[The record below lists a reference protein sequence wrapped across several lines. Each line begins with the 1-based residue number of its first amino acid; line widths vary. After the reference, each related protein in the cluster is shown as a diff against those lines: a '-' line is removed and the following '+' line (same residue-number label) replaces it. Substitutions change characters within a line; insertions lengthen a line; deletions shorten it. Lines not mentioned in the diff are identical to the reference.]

1 MKVGFVGLGKLG
13 LPVATCMAARG
24 IEVYGYD
31 PNVGAYPDDLSYED
45 GFDILAKQGR
55 VNFCDLDTVVATCDP
70 IFVAVQTPHDP
81 RYEGVT
87 PLPAER
93 VDFDYTYLR
102 TAAAEIRCAAEERG
116 VEPTVAV
123 ISTVL
128 PGTMERE
135 IIPVLAPLPLVYNP
149 SFIAMGTTIRDFLNP
164 EFVLLGGDNG
174 EIREIHEACGV
185 DRFYETTIANAELIK
200 VAYNTFISLKLAF
213 ANTLLEVCHK
223 TGCDVDA
230 VTGALKRADRRLISG
245 AYLDGGMGDGGSCFP
260 PGELVMTEYGPRPIE
275 TIGPGDLVLAGDGEL
290 RPVVRRWEREYQG
303 TLVKIK
309 TEGMPPT
316 LATPDHLFYVADDR
330 RPPAAGRKHHPAYGS
345 IAEHLGPLVER
356 EAGDLEPGESFIA
369 WTQAQ
374 QDFTQIVPDHAT
386 DEYLEMA
393 GWYLAEGSIETRT
406 TALGNL
412 RSGRIRFDLHA
423 NEVTERNLL
432 AELLPKIAPPK
443 RTGRGAGARVSVAV
457 ADNRAS
463 VRYGSVDLARLLL
476 ADFGKGCADK
486 TLPPWALW
494 GPVEVGIRLLRGMI
508 CGDGHTSA
516 TGIAFSTTS
525 PDLAYGAAILIGRLG
540 IAPTLRCADRPNRL
554 RQYEVRVRNGP
565 DALALA
571 DHLGIDPPSSPGKG
585 AERIADRGDG
595 HFYRRLQSVE
605 RVAYEGPVYNL
616 WVADVHSYV
625 TSAGRVANCHPRDNI
640 ALSWL
645 ARELDLSYDI
655 FEATML
661 QRERQA
667 EWLAGLLEGFPD
679 LPKGIL
685 GVSYKP
691 SSRLTAGSHAILVRE
706 LLTRRGHEV
715 AAYDPHVHPGGKI
728 PPGPRVW
735 LVGCRHPEFADL
747 TLPAGSVVIDPWRYI
762 FDQDGV
768 EVIRL
773 GGAGAPAAGKK
784 GER

>member
-1 MKVGFVGLGKLG
+1 MRVGFVGLGKLG

-31 PNVGAYPDDLSYED
+31 PHVSAYPDDLSYED

-245 AYLDGGMGDGGSCFP
+245 AYLDGGMGDGGSC
-260 PGELVMTEYGPRPIE
+260 
-275 TIGPGDLVLAGDGEL
+275 
-290 RPVVRRWEREYQG
+290 
-303 TLVKIK
+303 
-309 TEGMPPT
+309 
-316 LATPDHLFYVADDR
+316 
-330 RPPAAGRKHHPAYGS
+330 
-345 IAEHLGPLVER
+345 
-356 EAGDLEPGESFIA
+356 
-369 WTQAQ
+369 
-374 QDFTQIVPDHAT
+374 
-386 DEYLEMA
+386 
-393 GWYLAEGSIETRT
+393 
-406 TALGNL
+406 
-412 RSGRIRFDLHA
+412 
-423 NEVTERNLL
+423 
-432 AELLPKIAPPK
+432 
-443 RTGRGAGARVSVAV
+443 
-457 ADNRAS
+457 
-463 VRYGSVDLARLLL
+463 
-476 ADFGKGCADK
+476 
-486 TLPPWALW
+486 
-494 GPVEVGIRLLRGMI
+494 
-508 CGDGHTSA
+508 
-516 TGIAFSTTS
+516 
-525 PDLAYGAAILIGRLG
+525 
-540 IAPTLRCADRPNRL
+540 
-554 RQYEVRVRNGP
+554 
-565 DALALA
+565 
-571 DHLGIDPPSSPGKG
+571 
-585 AERIADRGDG
+585 
-595 HFYRRLQSVE
+595 
-605 RVAYEGPVYNL
+605 
-616 WVADVHSYV
+616 
-625 TSAGRVANCHPRDNI
+625 HPRDNS

-655 FEATML
+655 FEAAML